1 MKKLVR
7 NFKGIVFFWISK
19 KLNFKSELKNV
30 IILLTY
36 RSGSAADTQAMTD
49 IVKNQLEWYEI
60 EFGNPPPVHTAAHLF
75 KNISYDYR
83 DQLTAGL
90 IIAGWDKDN
99 GGQVY
104 SVSGL
109 ILLRRLIYKK
119 FIYSE
124 KATKFCEIFT

>member
-60 EFGNPPPVHTAAHLF
+60 EFGNPQLPDFPLPAGFDSADSFLF
-75 KNISYDYR
+75 LD
-83 DQLTAGL
+83 G
-90 IIAGWDKDN
+90 
-99 GGQVY
+99 
-104 SVSGL
+104 SVFDWKVVRVL
-109 ILLRRLIYKK
+109 RLIGGPVVRQ
-119 FIYSE
+119 SACPLWCHLLVRVE
-124 KATKFCEIFT
+124 LV

>member
-1 MKKLVR
+1 MA
-7 NFKGIVFFWISK
+7 
-19 KLNFKSELKNV
+19 
-30 IILLTY
+30 Y

-104 SVSGL
+104 SVSD
-109 ILLRRLIYKK
+109 ISSY
-119 FIYSE
+119 
-124 KATKFCEIFT
+124 

>member
-7 NFKGIVFFWISK
+7 NFKGIVFVWK

-30 IILLTY
+30 IIILTY

-109 ILLRRLIYKK
+109 ILLRRLIYIK

-124 KATKFCEIFT
+124 KTTKFCEIFT